1 MTYFSPS
8 YAPHF
13 NRDLS
18 AASYDPLA
26 FNIPEG
32 HHRPRLVTTKNN
44 TWHAL
49 AKLQHPTTP
58 EERTEQSYRTFQSAC
73 YSSAPGTPTLKPSPP
88 VKEADWWPPRLRR
101 VHGKGNLIALA
112 RGWLCVLLLAGLAF
126 AAFWVFGSQN
136 TAPAWIR
143 EQSMIAGRRALGASI
158 GAARKVI
165 RKIRGA
171 AKLGVCRASDILK
184 AAPAWLLSI
193 SQAVVSWV
201 LNIAVSVVRQAAD
214 LFGDAMDRMRTICL
228 RVYRGL
234 PRCEVSSLRWL
245 LPSLVAVWMLL
256 TLQQQKSTRDMGP
269 VYVLVSR
276 FQSHGSGPWPLP
288 DRL

>member
-1 MTYFSPS
+1 
-8 YAPHF
+8 
-13 NRDLS
+13 
-18 AASYDPLA
+18 
-26 FNIPEG
+26 
-32 HHRPRLVTTKNN
+32 
-44 TWHAL
+44 
-49 AKLQHPTTP
+49 
-58 EERTEQSYRTFQSAC
+58 
-73 YSSAPGTPTLKPSPP
+73 
-88 VKEADWWPPRLRR
+88 

-112 RGWLCVLLLAGLAF
+112 LGWLCVLLLAGLAF

-193 SQAVVSWV
+193 PQAVVSWA
-201 LNIAVSVVRQAAD
+201 LNIAVSAVRQAAG
-214 LFGDAMDRMRTICL
+214 LLGDSLYRMSTICL
-228 RVYRGL
+228 RVYRAL
-234 PRCEVSSLRWL
+234 PRCEVFSLRWL

-256 TLQQQKSTRDMGP
+256 TLQQQISTRDMGP

>member
-1 MTYFSPS
+1 MAYFSPS

-26 FNIPEG
+26 FSIPEG

-44 TWHAL
+44 TWNAL
-49 AKLQHPTTP
+49 AKLQHQTTP

-73 YSSAPGTPTLKPSPP
+73 YTSAPGTPTSKPPP
-88 VKEADWWPPRLRR
+88 PSKEADWWPPRLRR

-112 RGWLCVLLLAGLAF
+112 LGWLCVFLLTGLAF
-126 AAFWVFGSQN
+126 AAYRVFGSQN
-136 TAPAWIR
+136 TAQAWIR
-143 EQSMIAGRRALGASI
+143 ERSVMAGRRALGAST
-158 GAARKVI
+158 GAARKLT

-193 SQAVVSWV
+193 SQAVVSWA
-201 LNIAVSVVRQAAD
+201 LNTAVSAARQAAG
-214 LFGDAMDRMRTICL
+214 LFGAAMNRMRTICL
-228 RVYRGL
+228 RVYRAL
-234 PRCEVSSLRWL
+234 PRCEVSSLRCL

-276 FQSHGSGPWPLP
+276 FQSHGSGPWLLP